1 MLLTSLINFV
11 GGIALFLLGM
21 RLMSD
26 GLKVAAG
33 GALRELL
40 ARATG
45 SRLRA
50 LATGVLVTAL
60 VQSSSAVIFATIG
73 FVNAGLLNLGQAV
86 GVVFGA
92 NLGTTLTS
100 WIVAL
105 VGFDID
111 LKVLAMPAVA
121 VGMALWLA
129 GRRRGPALGQALV
142 GFGVFFLGLDVLK
155 GAFADVDPAG
165 VMALADAAGSG
176 PLRLLV
182 FTVVGIVLTL
192 LMQSSSAALAV
203 TLTAAASGM
212 LPASA
217 AAAMV
222 VGANIGTTS
231 TAVFATLGA
240 TAAAR
245 RTAIAHVV
253 FNVVAGI
260 AALLALP
267 WLLQASMAITGDTGG
282 RLSTTLAVF
291 HTLSNLLGIAL
302 VLPFTTRLV
311 AMLEHRFG
319 AREAADPAMPRYLDR
334 SAAATPRLAIDALA
348 MELGR
353 LAALASEAALDARNG
368 KATPERHARLAR
380 QAAAV
385 ERLGQ
390 TAIEFVSRLDSGGD
404 PVVEDG
410 LPEAVRV
417 VHACKSLAALALE
430 LADRPAEP
438 AASAQHDYDA
448 FDACVE
454 RVLAPA
460 PDETMDA
467 TGLDETALEQAYER
481 AKSALLVAGRRGEI
495 PATQL
500 VGLLDRASL
509 LRRMGRQ
516 AFAGARGRRA
526 LRLDAPAP
534 TADTEAA

>member
-1 MLLTSLINFV
+1 MLLTSLIDFA

-33 GALRELL
+33 GALHDLL

-50 LATGVLVTAL
+50 LAAGALVTAL

-73 FVNAGLLNLGQAV
+73 FVNAGLLSLAQAV

-111 LKVLAMPAVA
+111 LKVLGMPAVA

-129 GRRRGPALGQALV
+129 GRGRGPALGQALV
-142 GFGVFFLGLDVLK
+142 GFGVFFMGLDVLK
-155 GAFADVDPAG
+155 AAFADVDPTG
-165 VMALADAAGSG
+165 VMALADAVGNG
-176 PLRLLV
+176 PQRLLV
-182 FTVVGIVLTL
+182 FAAVGILLTL

-231 TAVFATLGA
+231 TAVFAALGA

-253 FNVVAGI
+253 FNLVAGT
-260 AALLALP
+260 AALLLLP
-267 WLLQASMAITGDTGG
+267 WLLQASMAIAGDSAD
-282 RLSTTLAVF
+282 RLPIALAVF
-291 HTLSNLLGIAL
+291 HTLTKLLGIAL

-311 AMLEHRFG
+311 ALLERHFG
-319 AREAADPAMPRYLDR
+319 AREAADPAMPRHLDR
-334 SAAATPRLAIDALA
+334 SAAATPRLAIDALS
-348 MELGR
+348 MELARIAEMAHRMALNAIGGGR
-353 LAALASEAALDARNG
+353 TPALHE
-368 KATPERHARLAR
+368 RLAR
-380 QAAAV
+380 EADTV
-385 ERLGQ
+385 DRLGEV
-390 TAIEFVSRLDSGGD
+390 AIDFVARLDSGGD
-404 PVVEDG
+404 PVVEAG

-417 VHACKSLAALALE
+417 VHAYRTLAELSIDLADLATAAPGPTLPEPGAFEATVLALLQRPPEDDGDGGIDRTEAALE
-430 LADRPAEP
+430 DNY
-438 AASAQHDYDA
+438 Q
-448 FDACVE
+448 
-454 RVLAPA
+454 
-460 PDETMDA
+460 
-467 TGLDETALEQAYER
+467 Q
-481 AKSALLVAGRRGEI
+481 AKSALLVAGRRGEV
-495 PATQL
+495 PSTQL
-500 VGLLDRASL
+500 VRLLDRISM
-509 LRRMGRQ
+509 LRRMARQ
-516 AFAGARGRRA
+516 AFAGARGRHA
-526 LRLDAPAP
+526 LALDGPAV
-534 TADTEAA
+534 AA

>member
-1 MLLTSLINFV
+1 MLLTSLINFA

-33 GALRELL
+33 GALRDLL

-50 LATGVLVTAL
+50 LAAGALVTAL

-73 FVNAGLLNLGQAV
+73 FVNAGLLSLAQAV

-105 VGFDID
+105 VGLDID
-111 LKVLAMPAVA
+111 LKVLAMPAIA
-121 VGMALWLA
+121 AGMALWLA
-129 GRRRGPALGQALV
+129 GRGRGPALGQALV

-155 GAFADVDPAG
+155 AAFAGVDPSG
-165 VMALADAAGSG
+165 VMTLADAVGNG
-176 PLRLLV
+176 PQRLLV
-182 FTVVGIVLTL
+182 FAVVGILLTV

-253 FNVVAGI
+253 FNLVAGV
-260 AALLALP
+260 AALLLLP
-267 WLLQASMAITGDTGG
+267 WLLQASMAIAGDTGG

-291 HTLSNLLGIAL
+291 HTLSNLLGIVL
-302 VLPFTTRLV
+302 ILPFTTRLV
-311 AMLEHRFG
+311 ALLERRFG
-319 AREAADPAMPRYLDR
+319 TREAADPAMPRHLDR
-334 SAAATPRLAIDALA
+334 SAAATPRLAIDALS
-348 MELGR
+348 MELAR
-353 LAALASEAALDARNG
+353 IATMAHRMALDAIDGGR
-368 KATPERHARLAR
+368 AAALHERLVRE
-380 QAAAV
+380 AAAV
-385 ERLGQ
+385 DRLGQ
-390 TAIEFVSRLDSGGD
+390 VAIDFVARLDSGGD
-404 PVVEDG
+404 PVVEAG
-410 LPEAVRV
+410 LPEAVHV
-417 VHACKSLAALALE
+417 VHAYRSLAELSIDLAG
-430 LADRPAEP
+430 LAIE
-438 AASAQHDYDA
+438 
-448 FDACVE
+448 
-454 RVLAPA
+454 APA
-460 PDETMDA
+460 TPLPEAGEFEAAVHALLRHPPEDA
-467 TGLDETALEQAYER
+467 GDGSIDRAEATLQDGYQR
-481 AKSALLVAGRRGEI
+481 AKSALLVAGRRGDV

-500 VGLLDRASL
+500 VRLLDRASV
-509 LRRMGRQ
+509 LRRMARQ
-516 AFAGARGRRA
+516 AYAGARGRHA
-526 LRLDAPAP
+526 LALDGSAV
-534 TADTEAA
+534 AA